1 MGKAVK
7 LADSD
12 QIINKAG
19 SPGAS
24 LSGIAPVYPAG
35 KPEDFRS
42 CVVKGSR

>member
-7 LADSD
+7 LAVSD

-24 LSGIAPVYPAG
+24 LSGIAPVYTNNFTLI
-35 KPEDFRS
+35 D
-42 CVVKGSR
+42 